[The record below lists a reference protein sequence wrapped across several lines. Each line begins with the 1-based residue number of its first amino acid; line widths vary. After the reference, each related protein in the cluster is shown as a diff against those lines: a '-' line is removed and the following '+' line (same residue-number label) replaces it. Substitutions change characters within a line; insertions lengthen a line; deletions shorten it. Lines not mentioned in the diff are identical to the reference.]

1 MDTMTTKYNKGELWA
16 LLSQATNALSRVA
29 DNELRPVGIS
39 MMQAAALYFV
49 KNSEGPATPA
59 DLSRWLFREPHTVSQ
74 LLIRMEKQ
82 GLLKRTKDLKYK
94 NRLRLTLTEKGE
106 EAYQQQTQMR
116 AIGNILSSL
125 SEEEC
130 DKLGVNLKKLR
141 DEAVRELDSRPRQL
155 PFP

>member
-1 MDTMTTKYNKGELWA
+1 
-16 LLSQATNALSRVA
+16 
-29 DNELRPVGIS
+29 
-39 MMQAAALYFV
+39 V

-125 SEEEC
+125 SQEEC